1 MNKNNTTLSAERM
14 EDLLRSVIAAIQT
27 SSDNPAETQKQ
38 LEALG
43 FTREDL
49 MVLGVSLSNEERII
63 MFPDE
68 NTLKDHAVESESWET
83 DGIAFF
89 EEPDQDYTISK
100 LECISDPSS
109 VILTTHSKQRM
120 KERCGFKKKSKQRMA
135 ERVFLDGI
143 TPEETNGNLK
153 KWLEA
158 VTRKNT
164 DIDNLRLYGDKIY
177 LFADRTLVTVF
188 WIPKQFMSRVNQIA
202 QKKRML
208 RKEA

>member
-14 EDLLRSVIAAIQT
+14 EDLLRSVIATIQT
-27 SSDNPAETQKQ
+27 SLDNPAEAQKQ

-43 FTREDL
+43 FTREDCTA
-49 MVLGVSLSNEERII
+49 LGVSLSNEER
-63 MFPDE
+63 
-68 NTLKDHAVESESWET
+68 WET

-89 EEPDQDYTISK
+89 EDPDQDYTISK
-100 LECISDPSS
+100 LECISDPNS

-135 ERVFLDGI
+135 ERVFLEGI

-164 DIDNLRLYGDKIY
+164 DINNLRLYGDKIY